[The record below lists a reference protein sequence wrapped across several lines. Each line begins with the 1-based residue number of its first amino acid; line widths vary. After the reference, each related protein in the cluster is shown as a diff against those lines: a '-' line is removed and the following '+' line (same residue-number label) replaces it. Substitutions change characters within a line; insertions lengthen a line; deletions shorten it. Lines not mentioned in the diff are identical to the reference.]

1 MCKLVRPRVY
11 LSQKSNGSSP
21 PASFFPP
28 LRFPEVTKSR
38 MKLHKLS
45 ITVHCVWLH
54 ISVAIYSPW
63 LHGPQ
68 STDKGLRVVAAYP
81 SGKAQCT
88 ADWLNLCPN
97 SLSPKHIN
105 YWKKTAICT
114 CSRAFCHCSCVSQ
127 MPPRFE
133 PANLHSSLS
142 LDRVYLSLTFKFL
155 KHCIFELIFCK
166 QGAA

>member
-68 STDKGLRVVAAYP
+68 STDKGLGAVAAYP

-88 ADWLNLCPN
+88 AD
-97 SLSPKHIN
+97 STSVQ
-105 YWKKTAICT
+105 TAYLQNILT
-114 CSRAFCHCSCVSQ
+114 TGKRQQFVPAAGLFATVVVSVRCHQ
-127 MPPRFE
+127 D
-133 PANLHSSLS
+133 LGQQ
-142 LDRVYLSLTFKFL
+142 TFT
-155 KHCIFELIFCK
+155 
-166 QGAA
+166 AAWAWTEYI